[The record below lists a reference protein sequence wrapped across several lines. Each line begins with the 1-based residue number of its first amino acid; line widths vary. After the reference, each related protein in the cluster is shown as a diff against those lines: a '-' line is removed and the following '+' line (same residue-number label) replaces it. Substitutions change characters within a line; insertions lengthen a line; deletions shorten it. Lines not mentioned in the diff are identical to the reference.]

1 MMKNLI
7 LILIES
13 QMMIE
18 SQTMIDHQIEPTE
31 IRIELIVSRIAKLIL
46 ILILIQYLKVFLL
59 KY

>member
-1 MMKNLI
+1 MMKN

-46 ILILIQYLKVFLL
+46 ILILIQYSKVFLL

>member
-46 ILILIQYLKVFLL
+46 ILILIQYSKVFLL